1 MGEKSCFKNK
11 FVSISSNEG
20 KVGTKDTECANST
33 LDIFHKYIAK
43 VLNQNTNL
51 GPLLLNEDPPQLPGG
66 P

>member
-1 MGEKSCFKNK
+1 M
-11 FVSISSNEG
+11 SISSNEG

-33 LDIFHKYIAK
+33 LDIFYKYIAK